1 MSIAV
6 LPLPAAEAPR
16 HHVLHPGDV
25 VCASRDDQLETLLG
39 SCVAVLLTDRRRTVG
54 ALCHIVHAGGSAT
67 DPTTYAAP
75 ALARLQALLQK
86 RAIVLRLCQAWV
98 FGGGNMFPGRYDSG
112 HVGDANAR
120 WVLQALADDGVQLI
134 GQDLGGPQ
142 YRRLRWTVGSGTP
155 QLTAVTL
162 PD

>member
-1 MSIAV
+1 MTVAV
-6 LPLPAAEAPR
+6 LPLPLDEAPR

-25 VCASRDDQLETLLG
+25 VCASRGDHLETLLG

-54 ALCHIVHAGGSAT
+54 ALCHIVHAGGSAG

-75 ALARLQALLQK
+75 ALARMQALLQK

-98 FGGGNMFPGRYDSG
+98 IGGGNMFPGHYDSG

-120 WVLQALADDGVQLI
+120 WVLQALAADGVQLA
-134 GQDLGGPQ
+134 GHELGGPH
-142 YRRLRWTVGSGTP
+142 YRRLRWTVGPELP
-155 QLTAVTL
+155 QVTAVTL
-162 PD
+162 PE